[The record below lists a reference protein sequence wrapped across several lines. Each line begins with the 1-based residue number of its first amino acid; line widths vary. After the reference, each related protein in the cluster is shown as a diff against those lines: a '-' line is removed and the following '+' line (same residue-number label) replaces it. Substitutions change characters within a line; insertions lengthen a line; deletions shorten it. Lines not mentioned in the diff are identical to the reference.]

1 MLSDHF
7 YHASIRRTI
16 AAFGTIFNDI
26 KVVRKDGD
34 GEVRQITRVPLA
46 YGPKQKFLARLEGQN
61 SLTDPKVA
69 IKLPRMSFEITSLA
83 YDSASKLA
91 RMNKVVRG
99 STAERDTV
107 YTYSPYTM
115 SIQLA
120 IMAKNQDDA
129 LQVIEQIIP
138 YFQPEYTITINEVPE
153 IGLKSDVPITLTSVG
168 LTEDYEGDF
177 LSRRAIVYTLDFDLK
192 VRFYGPVSK
201 QGVITKTEVDMIN
214 SAAEDPFGFLEEYV
228 ADGTSANGVIDD
240 AITGKDQVDDGEITP
255 WTIIKTI

>member
-26 KVVRKDGD
+26 KIMRKGSD
-34 GEVRQITRVPLA
+34 GEVKNIMRVPLA
-46 YGPKQKFLARLEGQN
+46 YGPKQKFLARLESQA

-83 YDSASKLA
+83 YDAASKLPK
-91 RMNKVVRG
+91 MNQIVRG
-99 STAERDTV
+99 SGITRDAI
-107 YTYSPYTM
+107 YTHAPYNMGITL
-115 SIQLA
+115 S

-153 IGLKSDVPITLTSVG
+153 LGIKSDVPITLSSVG
-168 LTEDYEGDF
+168 LAEDYEGDF
-177 LSRRAIVYTLDFDLK
+177 LSRRAIVYTLDFELK
-192 VRFYGPVSK
+192 VKFYGPVQK
-201 QGVITKTEVDMIN
+201 RGIIAKTEVDMIN
-214 SAAEDPFGFLEEYV
+214 ATAEDPFGFLEEYI
-228 ADGTSANGVIDD
+228 ADGTNADGNFDDVIE
-240 AITGKDQVDDGEITP
+240 GKDEVDDGEITP
-255 WTIIKTI
+255 